1 MARQP
6 SYFDDR
12 TFGSRRFIS
21 LGFAQRMPSAM
32 GGSGIRMVSQRG
44 IWTTWVGVLYAFE
57 FGGNIGLHG
66 KMDAL
71 INGFMMRKQITMP
84 EDVVW
89 SRDDSGRY

>member
-32 GGSGIRMVSQRG
+32 GDPASEWCRKGGYGQHG
-44 IWTTWVGVLYAFE
+44 WVYCMLLN

-84 EDVVW
+84 ERRCVE
-89 SRDDSGRY
+89 